1 MIISFM
7 KLNKFCLLF
16 FLILFTGII
25 LPQSSP
31 DKVVDMKVKSPKVI
45 SLNKLT
51 EAEIILQIKN
61 GWHINS
67 NKPLDE
73 NLSPTVISIKDNPN
87 IQIKK
92 IIYPEPVITKLQ
104 FSQSQMALYEGEA
117 IVKIQ
122 FLVKKDFK
130 KSILKLEGEVQYQPC
145 NNQTC
150 LFPTAKNFS
159 TNLKIKK

>member
-1 MIISFM
+1 M

-16 FLILFTGII
+16 FLIFLAGII
-25 LPQSSP
+25 LPQSTP
-31 DKVVDMKVKSPKVI
+31 DKVVDVKVKVPKVV
-45 SLNKLT
+45 SSNKIT

-61 GWHINS
+61 GWHINA

-73 NLSPTVISIKDNPN
+73 NLSPTVISFKDNPN

-117 IVKIQ
+117 AVKIQ
-122 FLVKKDFK
+122 FIVKKEFK
-130 KSILKLEGEVQYQPC
+130 RKALKIDGEVQYQPC

-150 LFPTAKNFS
+150 LFPTSKDFS
-159 TNLKIKK
+159 INLKIKK

>member
-1 MIISFM
+1 M
-7 KLNKFCLLF
+7 KLNKFYLPF
-16 FLILFTGII
+16 FLIFFTGII
-25 LPQSSP
+25 FPQSTS
-31 DKVVDMKVKSPKVI
+31 DKVVDVKVKVPKVV
-45 SLNKLT
+45 SSNKIT

-61 GWHINS
+61 GWHINA

-73 NLSPTVISIKDNPN
+73 NLSPTVISFKNNPN

-117 IVKIQ
+117 SLKIQ
-122 FLVKKDFK
+122 FMVKKDFK
-130 KSILKLEGEVQYQPC
+130 AKALKVDGEVQYQPC

-150 LFPTAKNFS
+150 LFPTSKNFS
-159 TNLKIKK
+159 ISLKIKK